1 MSVWTYEQHRTRQQK
16 IELKALIAL
25 AKFGHTFQVDKALA
39 KLQKIAFPEDEA
51 KKVYHNQ
58 EQTLDKYNE
67 DF

>member
-1 MSVWTYEQHRTRQQK
+1 MGIFTYEQFKQRQQQ

-39 KLQKIAFPEDEA
+39 KLEKIAFPEEEA

-58 EQTLDKYNE
+58 EQVTL
-67 DF
+67 

>member
-1 MSVWTYEQHRTRQQK
+1 MGIFTYEQFKQRQQE

-51 KKVYHNQ
+51 NKVYHNQ
-58 EQTLDKYNE
+58 EQIL
-67 DF
+67 

>member
-1 MSVWTYEQHRTRQQK
+1 MGVWTYEQYRQRQQE

-39 KLQKIAFPEDEA
+39 KLEKMAFPEEEA

-58 EQTLDKYNE
+58 EQVTLNG
-67 DF
+67 

>member
-1 MSVWTYEQHRTRQQK
+1 MGIFTYEQFKQRQQQ

-39 KLQKIAFPEDEA
+39 KLEKIAFPEEEA

-58 EQTLDKYNE
+58 EQTLE
-67 DF
+67 DFK

>member
-1 MSVWTYEQHRTRQQK
+1 MGVFDYELYRQRQQE

-51 KKVYHNQ
+51 KKVYHDQ
-58 EQTLDKYNE
+58 EQETL
-67 DF
+67 